1 MPPDFVLGEDISHWP
16 EADRAQE
23 YNRHLVSS
31 NSVRVGGRH
40 YALRSWYKAITKDC
54 LVIDGSVN
62 PNIDIIVDIAP
73 IGKCT
78 CRKSLVSIRYILS
91 PTQDSLCEGKSKR
104 PLLVEDLRI
113 ITLHNTLVRKRVRKG
128 TARANGGDF
137 GDMHAMGTHAPRDG
151 EGLQVVEYAANSKIP
166 RKFFRKFV
174 KSLAK
179 IGAIL
184 FPDVLAVIQD
194 AEGDTGL
201 SPVSSMGK
209 PGNMLR
215 VGFTIDMSVDLGN
228 SSHYDVGD
236 VSQGFSVWTEEV
248 PGLASNWY
256 FVMPNL
262 YGIGNDG
269 NPFNS
274 VAVKL
279 HHGTAISWDG
289 RVIRHCTSLTSPD
302 GRPETQFV
310 SESSNHVY
318 GTFSAAKERIVNVGR
333 CIAAATKRKRT
344 DLCERKN
351 A

>member
-1 MPPDFVLGEDISHWP
+1 MV
-16 EADRAQE
+16 
-23 YNRHLVSS
+23 
-31 NSVRVGGRH
+31 
-40 YALRSWYKAITKDC
+40 
-54 LVIDGSVN
+54 
-62 PNIDIIVDIAP
+62 
-73 IGKCT
+73 
-78 CRKSLVSIRYILS
+78 
-91 PTQDSLCEGKSKR
+91 
-104 PLLVEDLRI
+104 
-113 ITLHNTLVRKRVRKG
+113 
-128 TARANGGDF
+128 
-137 GDMHAMGTHAPRDG
+137 MHAMGTHVPRDG

-201 SPVSSMGK
+201 SPAVSSMGE

-236 VSQGFSVWTEEV
+236 VSQGFFVWTEEV

-269 NPFNS
+269 NPFNG
-274 VAVKL
+274 VAVNYTMAQPSA
-279 HHGTAISWDG
+279 GMAVSSATA
-289 RVIRHCTSLTSPD
+289 
-302 GRPETQFV
+302 
-310 SESSNHVY
+310 
-318 GTFSAAKERIVNVGR
+318 
-333 CIAAATKRKRT
+333 
-344 DLCERKN
+344 LC
-351 A
+351 

>member
-1 MPPDFVLGEDISHWP
+1 M
-16 EADRAQE
+16 
-23 YNRHLVSS
+23 
-31 NSVRVGGRH
+31 
-40 YALRSWYKAITKDC
+40 
-54 LVIDGSVN
+54 
-62 PNIDIIVDIAP
+62 
-73 IGKCT
+73 
-78 CRKSLVSIRYILS
+78 
-91 PTQDSLCEGKSKR
+91 
-104 PLLVEDLRI
+104 EDLRI

-137 GDMHAMGTHAPRDG
+137 GDMHAMGTHVPRDG

-201 SPVSSMGK
+201 SPVSSMGE

-269 NPFNS
+269 NPFNGM
-274 VAVKL
+274 AVKL
-279 HHGTAISWDG
+279 HHGTAISWDS

-302 GRPETQFV
+302 GQPETQFV
-310 SESSNHVY
+310 SESSNHVN

-333 CIAAATKRKRT
+333 RIAAATFTKADRS
-344 DLCERKN
+344 L
-351 A
+351 